1 MRTLEL
7 ILPGLLGPIQDR
19 DAVAAILPAM
29 PALGRLLARSDARA
43 SSSADFEVLLGRAF
57 GVAAPEPHLAPL
69 ARLGE
74 ADAGTAVTPQAGW
87 VRADP
92 VHLRIDMTHA
102 RLFGAPML
110 GLDQTQ
116 ADALVGTI
124 KGHLEADGVTL
135 EAPAPDRWYIGIPSI
150 PDIRTFS
157 PTTVAGRN
165 VDHFLP
171 RGPDGAY
178 WRGLM
183 NEVQMLLHEH
193 PVNTAR
199 EARGELPVNSIW
211 VWGAGALPEEVPQ
224 PPDQVFAADPI
235 AHGLATL
242 ADATAQGLPAS
253 VAELAP
259 GEGRTLLADSAL
271 RDPLVHGEAE
281 AWLGGLQ
288 AVEDKWLAPA
298 LAQLHDGRVD
308 RLVLRTGGAREFHL
322 SRAQL
327 RYRIWRREHQWSRW
341 MEAETTPGT
350 PDEAGN

>member
-29 PALGRLLARSDARA
+29 PSLARLLARSDVRA
-43 SSSADFEVLLGRAF
+43 SRRTDFEVLLGHAF
-57 GVAAPEPHLAPL
+57 GVTTPEAHLAAL
-69 ARLGE
+69 ARQGE
-74 ADAGTAVTPQAGW
+74 ATAESNPGAHAGW
-87 VRADP
+87 LRADP

-110 GLDQTQ
+110 GLDQTE
-116 ADALVGTI
+116 ADALADAI
-124 KGHLEADGVTL
+124 NEHLQADGVTL
-135 EAPAPDRWYIGIPSI
+135 EAPAPDRWYIGVTSV
-150 PDIRTFS
+150 PDIRTCS

-171 RGPDGAY
+171 RGPDGAR

-183 NEVQMLLHEH
+183 NEMQMLLHEH

-211 VWGAGALPEEVPQ
+211 VWGPGVLPEEVPQ
-224 PPDQVFAADPI
+224 PPARIFAADPV
-235 AHGLATL
+235 AHGLARL
-242 ADATAQGLPAS
+242 AGVTARGLPAS
-253 VAELAP
+253 VADLEP

-288 AVEDKWLAPA
+288 AVEEQWLAPA
-298 LAQLHDGRVD
+298 LSHLDNGRVD

-322 SRAQL
+322 TRPQL
-327 RYRIWRREHQWSRW
+327 RYRVWRRQRQWSRW
-341 MEAETTPGT
+341 MEAETTPST
-350 PDEAGN
+350 PDEAGS

>member
-29 PALGRLLARSDARA
+29 PSMARLLARSDVRA
-43 SSSADFEVLLGRAF
+43 SRRTDFEVLLGHAF
-57 GVAAPEPHLAPL
+57 GVTTPEAHLAAL
-69 ARLGE
+69 ARQGE
-74 ADAGTAVTPQAGW
+74 AAAAGKPGAHAGW
-87 VRADP
+87 LRADP

-110 GLDQTQ
+110 GLDQTE
-116 ADALVGTI
+116 ADALADAI
-124 KGHLEADGVTL
+124 NEHLQADGVTL
-135 EAPAPDRWYIGIPSI
+135 EAPAPDRWYIGVTSV
-150 PDIRTFS
+150 PDIRTCS

-171 RGPDGAY
+171 RGPDGAR

-199 EARGELPVNSIW
+199 EARGELPVNSVW
-211 VWGAGALPEEVPQ
+211 VWGAGAVPTAVPQ

-235 AHGLATL
+235 AHGLAAL
-242 ADATAQGLPAS
+242 AGITAIGLPPSAADVEPS
-253 VAELAP
+253 
-259 GEGRTLLADSAL
+259 EGRTLLADSAL

-288 AVEDKWLAPA
+288 AAEEQWLAPA
-298 LAQLHDGRVD
+298 LDHLHDGRFE
-308 RLVLRTGGAREFHL
+308 RLVLRTGGASEFHL
-322 SRAQL
+322 TRAQL
-327 RYRIWRREHQWSRW
+327 RYRVWRRQHQWSRW
-341 MEAETTPGT
+341 METETTPEL
-350 PDEAGN
+350 PAEAGQ